1 MKLDE
6 HIAMIAAIDSLEFKK
21 QDLAEKQSKR
31 FKLRNVLK
39 WIARISLY
47 ITGFCIGGIIA
58 RAIIGW
64 DLAGTIQAI
73 IGALSGSTFAGT
85 MIATKQNNKKIIQD
99 KTDYD
104 DACKKQDSLLNE
116 MFKEH
121 SAEFAKDGELTPAIG
136 LGMIVAEDG
145 APVMMFGV
153 GFSTEPTGL
162 IKKRVEGM
170 IEEYSSNTTP
180 LITSGEKADNK
191 DEDSN
196 TDGTTVK

>member
-1 MKLDE
+1 MKFDE
-6 HIAMIAAIDSLEFKK
+6 HIEMVAAIDSLEFKK

-47 ITGFCIGGIIA
+47 VAGFCVGGVIA
-58 RAIIGW
+58 RAIMGW
-64 DLAGTIQAI
+64 NLAGTIQAI
-73 IGALSGSTFAGT
+73 IGAVSATTFTGT
-85 MIATKQNNKKIIQD
+85 MIATNQNNKKIIKD
-99 KTDYD
+99 KADYD
-104 DACKKQDSLLNE
+104 NLCNKQNDLLNE

-121 SAEFAKDGELTPAIG
+121 SAEFAKDGELAPTIG
-136 LGMIVAEDG
+136 LGMIVDEDG

-170 IEEYSSNTTP
+170 VEEDSSNTTP

-191 DEDSN
+191 DEDSD